1 MTNQMFDDWSPVMIY
16 QKIREIDN
24 ALEQLWKRYC
34 DDMADLLDEK
44 QQLMDAISNKSME
57 WRNDWQKCKDFQW
70 ASRIIN
76 DKKAGETE

>member
-34 DDMADLLDEK
+34 DDKADLLGEK
-44 QQLMDAISNKSME
+44 QQLMNAISNKSME
-57 WRNDWQKCKDFQW
+57 WRN
-70 ASRIIN
+70 AN
-76 DKKAGETE
+76 DNTANDRTPGD